1 MYDAP
6 NAVEELKQPR
16 KHPTEEKVKA
26 ISDALVHFGMIDE
39 KQSSTFEIAHLSAV

>member
-26 ISDALVHFGMIDE
+26 ISDALVYFGLIDK
-39 KQSSTFEIAHLSAV
+39 KQTLTLEIAHLSAV